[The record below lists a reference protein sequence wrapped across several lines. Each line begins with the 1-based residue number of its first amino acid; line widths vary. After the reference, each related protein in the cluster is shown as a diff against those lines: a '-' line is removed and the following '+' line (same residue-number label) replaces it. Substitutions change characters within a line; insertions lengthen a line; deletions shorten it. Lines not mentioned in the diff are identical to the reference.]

1 MEKKFFIKRA
11 HFGEILQGI
20 YPSYSI
26 KNRCIITFPIEI
38 NSKKKKFD
46 LDFLKY
52 SYLYSYIKFKENNKL
67 IINKKKFSKS
77 FNLIKI
83 MKKIINTKLKEFLNF
98 IIIYR

>member
-52 SYLYSYIKFKENNKL
+52 
-67 IINKKKFSKS
+67 
-77 FNLIKI
+77 
-83 MKKIINTKLKEFLNF
+83 
-98 IIIYR
+98 